1 MVAFLLALLL
11 AQAETI
17 FFPSGPLRIEAYQYR
32 PPGSGPF
39 PALVYNHGSRIG
51 FEREERRFPWIADA
65 FVPAGYVVLV
75 VERRGYGRSDGE
87 TFADEVGRERGA
99 KFAARLEAEADDVG
113 AAVDYLRRQPFVD
126 AKRVAMLGWSF
137 GGILTVITCS
147 RRGDVAAAVDQAT
160 GALSWKG
167 SPALQRLLR
176 DAAAKVHVP
185 LLTMVAANDA
195 TTEAARTIDAA
206 IPVPTE
212 HRLIVYP
219 PFHPK
224 DPRGVAEGHLV
235 FSGEG
240 IAIWKDDALAWIGR
254 HLGL

>member
-1 MVAFLLALLL
+1 MAVLLALLL

-17 FFPSGPLRIEAYQYR
+17 FFPSGPLRIEAYLYR
-32 PPGSGPF
+32 PAGSGPF
-39 PALVYNHGSRIG
+39 PALIYNHGSRLG

-75 VERRGYGRSDGE
+75 VERRGYGKSDGK

-113 AAVDYLRRQPFVD
+113 AAIDYLRRQAFVD
-126 AKRVAMLGWSF
+126 AKRIAMLGWSF

-147 RRGDVAAAVDQAT
+147 RRSDVAAAVDQAA

-167 SPALQRLLR
+167 SPELHRVLR
-176 DAAAKVHVP
+176 DAAAKVRVP

-206 IPVPTE
+206 IPVATE
-212 HRLIVYP
+212 HRLIIYP
-219 PFHPK
+219 PFRAK
-224 DPRGVAEGHLV
+224 DPRGIAEGHLV

-240 IAIWKDDALAWIGR
+240 ITIWKDDALEWIRRHVGR
-254 HLGL
+254 